1 MLQLCL
7 FKTRKV
13 FFSRNYGSKSQIQ
26 EQFILWILRI
36 SDYDLF
42 SDAQN
47 TERPIFVKTWRPG
60 QFLPHFFMVI
70 LPFYHSATRSLS
82 TSILFAIPWSDSFL
96 IIIFWDMETILEKD
110 SRDLNKEIIP
120 LSMSAS
126 KNKHLRYD
134 WFFCEKKLLFQKIQY
149 YCNVIIF
156 NFLIFENLIFGL
168 FYFQEWLFRTVQ

>member
-13 FFSRNYGSKSQIQ
+13 FFSKLRIKITDSGTIHTVNHTY
-26 EQFILWILRI
+26 FWLLLILRH
-36 SDYDLF
+36 
-42 SDAQN
+42 AQN

-110 SRDLNKEIIP
+110 SRDLNKETIL
-120 LSMSAS
+120 LSMNAS

-134 WFFCEKKLLFQKIQY
+134 WFLQKKNFCFKK
-149 YCNVIIF
+149 
-156 NFLIFENLIFGL
+156 
-168 FYFQEWLFRTVQ
+168 